1 MHLMR
6 SICSLF
12 GGKCTED
19 AKAAKEPSATADL
32 GQKEAELER
41 AGKEQMSHM
50 KTGSK
55 QRPRRS
61 NEFFLITRAFCR
73 PSACHHR
80 RV

>member
-12 GGKCTED
+12 GSKCAQDT
-19 AKAAKEPSATADL
+19 KAAKEPSAAADL
-32 GQKEAELER
+32 GQEEAKLEK

-55 QRPRRS
+55 QRPR
-61 NEFFLITRAFCR
+61 
-73 PSACHHR
+73 
-80 RV
+80 

>member
-19 AKAAKEPSATADL
+19 TRAAKNQPVAADL
-32 GQKEAELER
+32 GQEEAELER

-55 QRPRRS
+55 QQRRGS
-61 NEFFLITRAFCR
+61 GG
-73 PSACHHR
+73 SS
-80 RV
+80 

>member
-6 SICSLF
+6 SVCSLF

-19 AKAAKEPSATADL
+19 TKAAMDGPVAADL
-32 GQKEAELER
+32 GQEEAELER

-55 QRPRRS
+55 QPRRGS
-61 NEFFLITRAFCR
+61 SDF
-73 PSACHHR
+73 S
-80 RV
+80 

>member
-19 AKAAKEPSATADL
+19 TKAAKEHPVAADL

-50 KTGSK
+50 KTGSN
-55 QRPRRS
+55 QRPRGS
-61 NEFFLITRAFCR
+61 NK
-73 PSACHHR
+73 SS
-80 RV
+80 

>member
-19 AKAAKEPSATADL
+19 TKAAKGHPVDADL

-55 QRPRRS
+55 QRPRGS
-61 NEFFLITRAFCR
+61 NE
-73 PSACHHR
+73 SS
-80 RV
+80 